1 MSTCYGNVKNENR
14 VLKGCTM
21 QSIIIVFLFIVS
33 IVAIMFFSRKSLVLG
48 MLVGTIIL
56 GISSFSLQIFTNIV
70 IRVVL
75 DAETIYLSLAIGIIP
90 IIGAVLNET
99 GLLDEMIENVKL
111 GRKSFLMI
119 SPALLGLLPM
129 PGGALFSAPLVE
141 KGGKELTPESKGS
154 INVWFRHIFLMTYP
168 LAPALI
174 IACELAELSMYDVL
188 PVLFTF
194 FIITTIIGYIALV
207 KNISNENVSKERIV
221 TSKFVKPLLTILL
234 APIVDFML
242 RIFCGLRSLATLTG
256 VMSSLIMA
264 LIVSNFPR
272 KNMQKI
278 ISKAK
283 PWEFFFLIILINIYQ
298 KFFVESGVSVVL
310 ESVKFNKFMILIL
323 ASFLMAFALG
333 RVSTGLIIFIPIY
346 VLKFSTISAI
356 ELALLYYSTT
366 LGYIIS
372 PVHPCLIVTA
382 NYFKTDVKEIIKKLA
397 PVDIISLLLG
407 VLMLIPIF
415 M

>member
-1 MSTCYGNVKNENR
+1 MESV
-14 VLKGCTM
+14 
-21 QSIIIVFLFIVS
+21 IIILFIVS
-33 IVAIMFFSRKSLVLG
+33 IVAIMFFSRKNLVLG
-48 MLVGTIIL
+48 MLVGTLIL
-56 GISSFSLQIFTNIV
+56 GISTFSLEIFMNIV
-70 IRVVL
+70 VKVIF

-99 GLLDEMIENVKL
+99 GLLDEMIENFKL

-141 KGGKELTPESKGS
+141 KGGKGLTPELKGS

-188 PVLFTF
+188 PVLFIF
-194 FIITTIIGYIALV
+194 FITTTIIGYIVLM
-207 KNISNENVSKERIV
+207 KNISNESVSKERIV
-221 TSKFVKPLLTILL
+221 ISKFLKPLLTILL
-234 APIVDFML
+234 APVIDFML
-242 RIFCGLRSLATLTG
+242 RIFYGLRSLATLTG
-256 VMSSLIMA
+256 VLVSFIMA
-264 LIVSNFPR
+264 LVVSKFPR
-272 KNMQKI
+272 KNIRKI

-283 PWEFFFLIILINIYQ
+283 PWEFFFLIILINMYQ
-298 KFFVESGVSVVL
+298 KFFTESGVSAVL
-310 ESVKFNKFMILIL
+310 ERVEFNKFVILIL

-346 VLKFSTISAI
+346 VLKFSTITPI

-372 PVHPCLIVTA
+372 PVHPCLVVTA
-382 NYFKTDVKEIIKKLA
+382 NYFKTDVKEIIKKLVS
-397 PVDIISLLLG
+397 VDIISLLLG
-407 VLMLIPIF
+407 SLLLTPILM
-415 M
+415 